1 MLGMAELST
10 SPCLLLSAARHSINP
25 ITITHQP
32 RLATKHGDN
41 IHLVLPNVPG
51 EGPPTWAFSLLKVS
65 SSTFAIKNLLRHYA
79 KLALKHKEER

>member
-41 IHLVLPNVPG
+41 IHLGLITVAG
-51 EGPPTWAFSLLKVS
+51 EGPYQSLLLVGS
-65 SSTFAIKNLLRHYA
+65 NYYI
-79 KLALKHKEER
+79 LALSQLQITNHKSQTINYEL

>member
-25 ITITHQP
+25 ITITHHP
-32 RLATKHGDN
+32 RHKAWGQ
-41 IHLVLPNVPG
+41 LPPGTG

-79 KLALKHKEER
+79 KLALKHREER